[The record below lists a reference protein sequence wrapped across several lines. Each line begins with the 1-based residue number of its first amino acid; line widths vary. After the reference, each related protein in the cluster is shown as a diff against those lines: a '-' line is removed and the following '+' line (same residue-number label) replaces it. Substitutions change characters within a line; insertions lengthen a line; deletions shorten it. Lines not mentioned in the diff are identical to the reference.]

1 MQRARL
7 KEGIFRELGLT
18 RQQARPIHCTHA
30 KKFLPSRPSFM
41 ARSRRATGLV
51 LLVVA
56 LALATYFV
64 DVDAAKKKKVCRE
77 GGAHM
82 HRG

>member
-1 MQRARL
+1 
-7 KEGIFRELGLT
+7 
-18 RQQARPIHCTHA
+18 
-30 KKFLPSRPSFM
+30 M

-77 GGAHM
+77 GDAHM
-82 HRG
+82 QRG